1 VAARSGPRS
10 TPRGNADSSGKR
22 RAQRSRLAPQR
33 GNVARR
39 VGVGCLGAAG
49 FGITGFD
56 ETFWGPD
63 ASAAG
68 PVRWLPRLALRSRV
82 ELPAE

>member
-1 VAARSGPRS
+1 M
-10 TPRGNADSSGKR
+10 
-22 RAQRSRLAPQR
+22 AQRSRLAPKR

-39 VGVGCLGAAG
+39 AGVGCLGAAS

-56 ETFWGPD
+56 ETFRGGPD